1 MGDKVRPDG
10 AELVLRDVP
19 GKMRKRRG
27 KLQRL
32 EDRAFLFTY
41 TPELEPARREVV
53 WVTPSPRGLRLR
65 PSRHL
70 TPSLRARPLL
80 RPDSSVGN
88 KPPAA
93 DPARALLEH
102 PPMLD
107 LGADNVD
114 GPLLAS
120 RGGSFL
126 ASA

>member
-1 MGDKVRPDG
+1 MGDEVAPHK
-10 AELVLRDVP
+10 AELVLSDVP

-32 EDRAFLFTY
+32 KDRAFLFTY

-53 WVTPSPRGLRLR
+53 WITPPPRRLRLR

-70 TPSLRARPLL
+70 ARLLRARPLP
-80 RPDSSVGN
+80 RPNSSVG
-88 KPPAA
+88 KEPPAA